1 MLGAREYDET
11 GIGETG
17 RFTDSRTAVTSATS
31 CKIWLDEWGRSEC
44 VCVIYLSI
52 CI

>member
-31 CKIWLDEWGRSEC
+31 CK
-44 VCVIYLSI
+44 VIVTSGVEVRVYV
-52 CI
+52 